1 MGHWRDNPQL
11 IVSPRWLSV
20 SEFCSRLQSLWRS
33 LPRHFSFCCLS
44 CLIVCSLFSPP
55 DTQSLPE
62 LHTPNYILLLY
73 PCLCLLILKSLET
86 LISCLES
93 KVLLVILQ
101 RIHSSSGVFLT
112 YILRPRKQKKHIYTH
127 CTENLEDWSL
137 LTESFWILKE
147 CFWIF
152 IFWRVISL
160 PTVSVYISVSR
171 GGTQA
176 VSKCTSSGIGITL
189 TLLWRWI
196 SYGKVYMQLCFFWA
210 NFFYFL
216 LQSFTFHILIS
227 DFYKDEDKKRQLST
241 AYYRPLTISQ
251 LPLNGAHQLILHWF
265 PLSEV

>member
-20 SEFCSRLQSLWRS
+20 SEFCSRLQSLLWRSLPRS

-152 IFWRVISL
+152 IFLASDL
-160 PTVSVYISVSR
+160 S
-171 GGTQA
+171 
-176 VSKCTSSGIGITL
+176 
-189 TLLWRWI
+189 
-196 SYGKVYMQLCFFWA
+196 SYGLSLHF
-210 NFFYFL
+210 
-216 LQSFTFHILIS
+216 SFTWRYSGGIKTYF
-227 DFYKDEDKKRQLST
+227 FRY
-241 AYYRPLTISQ
+241 
-251 LPLNGAHQLILHWF
+251 
-265 PLSEV
+265 